1 MKTKST
7 CWLISLLLIELLA
20 GCANPPT
27 AGVLPTV
34 GATGMPENPLLPAT
48 VTVPAPTSTL
58 LVTDV
63 LTATPA
69 DQPNIIRE
77 CLEIS
82 TDLGKLN
89 GKNYGKIIFNRDSS
103 TPVLHNKLKAPYLY
117 ELGTNQ
123 KKNIDPPKAD
133 APLVYIIADNSF
145 FVSLDRTMFVYH
157 VFNDENNDKLL
168 VVADRNG
175 ETLATH
181 LIGPFYIRNWVK
193 GSWVIL
199 SNYEGEIS
207 SFNPYTL
214 ETKGFRDDF
223 PNRYQPIDIGR
234 GLYGEVHYDPSLTK
248 ALYFVRESQSDQVR
262 YYIVIWDTLNEKEI
276 ARYPILPLM
285 DRYSLVDWSLDGQ
298 EAIFFDGSLVSLH
311 INGEVETL
319 LANGSPS
326 FSLSPDGKKLA
337 FWLTDQDWKNWSLSV
352 FDRETK
358 TITDYCIKSVYFPA
372 YPPLWSPDSQNL
384 VVYPSDDEDNTE
396 AILID
401 REQGFAVQIAENAKP
416 VGWLR

>member
-1 MKTKST
+1 MKTRWT
-7 CWLISLLLIELLA
+7 VYYLLLMFLV
-20 GCANPPT
+20 GCSTKAPHFTPLPEASRTSVPT
-27 AGVLPTV
+27 GLMATPTLQL
-34 GATGMPENPLLPAT
+34 E
-48 VTVPAPTSTL
+48 PAPTGQS
-58 LVTDV
+58 
-63 LTATPA
+63 
-69 DQPNIIRE
+69 NIVRE

-82 TDLGKLN
+82 TDLNKLN
-89 GKNYGKIIFNRDSS
+89 GKNYGKIIFDRDSI
-103 TPVLHNKLKAPYLY
+103 TPILHNKLEAPYLY

-123 KKNIDPPKAD
+123 KKNIDPPKVD
-133 APLVYIIADNSF
+133 ATLAYNIADNSF
-145 FVSLDRTMFVYH
+145 FVSPDRTSFVYH
-157 VFNDENNDKLL
+157 IFNDENNDDLL

-181 LIGPFYIRNWVK
+181 LIGPFQIESWERN
-193 GSWVIL
+193 GVIF
-199 SNYEGEIS
+199 SNYAGVS
-207 SFNPYTL
+207 YFNPYTV
-214 ETKGFRDDF
+214 ETKGLRDDF

-248 ALYFVRESQSDQVR
+248 ALYFARESQSDQVH
-262 YYIVIWDTLNEKEI
+262 YYIAIWDTLNEKEI
-276 ARYPILPLM
+276 ARYLILPLM

-326 FSLSPDGKKLA
+326 FALSPDGKKLA

-384 VVYPSDDEDNTE
+384 VIYPSDDLDNTE

-401 REQGFAVQIAENAKP
+401 REQNFAVRIAENAKP
-416 VGWLR
+416 VGWLK